1 MCNFSLHKV
10 DFKPPLLNSSMQEK
24 KDPPIELLYNF
35 FRHMVETSI
44 ANLMRNAGFLLAS
57 GKQDNSNILN

>member
-1 MCNFSLHKV
+1 
-10 DFKPPLLNSSMQEK
+10 MQEK
-24 KDPPIELLYNF
+24 KDPPIELLYNI